1 MKIVIFHCMVSVKDG
16 VNLGGE
22 IYRILHGIAAYAKTR
37 LPLRRS
43 HHRCEIAIHLTID
56 IVTSAF
62 GSAGQRCS
70 ALRVLCLQTDSA
82 DRVNTAAAGEERESD
97 DYQLTA

>member
-1 MKIVIFHCMVSVKDG
+1 MVSVKDG
-16 VNLGGE
+16 VNLWGG
-22 IYRILHGIAAYAKTR
+22 RFTVSCMGRASYAKTR

-56 IVTSAF
+56 VVTSAF